1 MDSDPSIKKTMAIPR
16 LSRAE
21 LAVDRVPFLKIL
33 EGHQAGLI
41 LVLDGDEL
49 TLGRDPACDIVLD
62 EIGVS
67 RFHCA
72 VRRSGN
78 GWEVAD
84 LNSTNGTFVNDKQ
97 ISRSDLYEED
107 TLMLGPECSLRFD
120 RQPAEEVELARR
132 LFEGAR
138 LDGLTRVF
146 NRVTFFE
153 RLAQEISYS
162 QRQHSTFG
170 LLLFDI
176 DHFKRINDTYGHPGG
191 DAVLCQVAARARAM
205 LRLEDTLGR
214 YGGEEFAILLR
225 NSGMP
230 ACLHVAERLR
240 VEIGDR
246 PFELEGQD
254 PVTVTAS
261 IGVAT
266 WYDGLSQDGLVAQA
280 DEHLYAAKQAG
291 RNRVMPLPQ

>member
-1 MDSDPSIKKTMAIPR
+1 MAIPR

-21 LAVDRVPFLKIL
+21 MSTDRVPFLKIL

-41 LVLDGDEL
+41 LVLEGEEM
-49 TLGRDPACDIVLD
+49 TLGRDPACDVVLD

-67 RFHCA
+67 RFHCS
-72 VRRSGN
+72 VRRSGH

-84 LNSTNGTFVNDKQ
+84 LDSTNGTFVNDKQ
-97 ISRSDLYEED
+97 IARSALFEED

-138 LDGLTRVF
+138 LDGLTRIF

-162 QRQHSTFG
+162 QRQQSTFG

-176 DHFKRINDTYGHPGG
+176 DHFKKINDNYGHPGG
-191 DAVLCQVAARARAM
+191 DAVLRQVAARAREM

-225 NSGMP
+225 NSGLP
-230 ACLHVAERLR
+230 SCLRVAERLR

-246 PFELEGQD
+246 PFELDGQ
-254 PVTVTAS
+254 PSVTVTTS

-266 WYDGLSQDGLVAQA
+266 WHSDVTQDGLVAQA
-280 DEHLYAAKQAG
+280 DEQLYAAKQAG
-291 RNRVMPLPQ
+291 RNRVMPAL

>member
-1 MDSDPSIKKTMAIPR
+1 MDSDPSIKKTMAIR
-16 LSRAE
+16 RVSRAE
-21 LAVDRVPFLKIL
+21 VSSDRIAFLKVL

-41 LVLDGDEL
+41 LVLQGEEL

-67 RFHCA
+67 RFHCSL
-72 VRRSGN
+72 RRGRQT
-78 GWEVAD
+78 WEVSD

-97 ISRSDLYEED
+97 VSRVDLYEED
-107 TLMLGPECSLRFD
+107 VLTLGPECTLRFD
-120 RQPAEEVELARR
+120 RQPAEEVELAQR

-162 QRQHSTFG
+162 QRQQSTFG
-170 LLLFDI
+170 LVLFDV
-176 DHFKRINDTYGHPGG
+176 DHFKRINDSYGHPGG
-191 DAVLCQVAARARAM
+191 DEVLRQIASRARSM

-225 NSGMP
+225 NSELP
-230 ACLHVAERLR
+230 ACLRVAERLR
-240 VEIGDR
+240 AEVADR
-246 PFELEGQD
+246 PFELEGHG
-254 PVTVTAS
+254 PVTVTIS
-261 IGVAT
+261 LGVAVWCPELT
-266 WYDGLSQDGLVAQA
+266 QDGLVARA

-291 RNRVMPLPQ
+291 RNQVMPIV

>member
-1 MDSDPSIKKTMAIPR
+1 MDQDPSIKKTMAIPR

-21 LAVDRVPFLKIL
+21 LSADRVAFLKVM

-41 LVLDGDEL
+41 IVLEGEEM
-49 TLGRDPACDIVLD
+49 TLGRDPMCDIVLD
-62 EIGVS
+62 EIGIS
-67 RFHCA
+67 RVHCT
-72 VRRSGN
+72 VRRGAHT
-78 GWEVAD
+78 WEVAD

-97 ISRSDLYEED
+97 ITRVDMYEED
-107 TLMLGPECSLRFD
+107 TLMLGPECTLRFD
-120 RQPAEEVELARR
+120 RQPAEEVELARK

-153 RLAQEISYS
+153 RVAQEVSYS
-162 QRQHSTFG
+162 QRQQSTFG

-176 DHFKRINDTYGHPGG
+176 DHFKKINDTYGHPGG

-225 NSGMP
+225 NSSLPGS
-230 ACLHVAERLR
+230 LRVAERLR
-240 VEIGDR
+240 AEIADR
-246 PFELEGQD
+246 PFEIEGHP
-254 PVTVTAS
+254 PVAVTTS
-261 IGVAT
+261 IGVAIWAT
-266 WYDGLSQDGLVAQA
+266 DVSQDTLVAQA
-280 DEHLYAAKQAG
+280 DEQLYAAKQAG
-291 RNRVMPLPQ
+291 RNLVRPAL

>member
-1 MDSDPSIKKTMAIPR
+1 MAIPR
-16 LSRAE
+16 LNRAE
-21 LAVDRVPFLKIL
+21 PAVDRVPFLKIL

-41 LVLDGDEL
+41 LVLEGEEL
-49 TLGRDPACDIVLD
+49 TLGRDPACDIVID

-67 RFHCA
+67 RFHCS

-84 LNSTNGTFVNDKQ
+84 LNSTNGTYVNDKR
-97 ISRSDLYEED
+97 IARSDLIEED
-107 TLMLGPECSLRFD
+107 TLILGPECSLRFD

-176 DHFKRINDTYGHPGG
+176 DHFKKINDSYGHPGG
-191 DAVLCQVAARARAM
+191 DAVLRQVAARARAM

-225 NSGMP
+225 NSGLS
-230 ACLHVAERLR
+230 ACLRVAERLR
-240 VEIGDR
+240 AEIADR
-246 PFELEGQD
+246 PFEMEGQE

-266 WYDGLSQDGLVAQA
+266 WRAEVTQDGLVAQA
-280 DEHLYAAKQAG
+280 DEQLYAAKQAG
-291 RNRVMPLPQ
+291 RNRVMPRSE